1 MMCSAEEVKLQD
13 LISSLDGPIAITG
26 AGGFVGAAL
35 FRTLLEVRSDVY
47 GLVRRK
53 NWRLQNL
60 RMSNIRFVNLEISSE
75 VINCLDEI
83 KPRTI
88 FNLSAHGAYPDQ
100 NNFDSISRINLSSTK
115 WIADWCTSNEC
126 GLVHA
131 GTSSEYGVNCSA
143 PAEDDICKPNS
154 AYAVTKLAA
163 TQILELSCENSNLSA
178 TVLRL
183 YSVYG
188 PMEEPKRL
196 IPTLIRLGLQGEL
209 PPFSPKEVTR
219 DFVYIDDVVESF
231 IAAAVSQKHKPGFH
245 VFNVCT
251 GEAVSMEKVAN
262 ISREMFK
269 IEYEPKFGP
278 QLRSW
283 DLVKWYGNP
292 NLANEKLNW
301 YSKTS
306 FSSGLA
312 KTLEWYKELENRE
325 FLEIDF
331 ISPSS
336 STNKLKIS
344 AIIACYKDAEAVP
357 YMYQRL
363 VDTFS
368 KLDIDY
374 EIIFVNDCSPDN
386 TLEVIEDVSAKDPK
400 VIGISHSR
408 NFGSQ
413 AAFVSGMNVAAGDAC
428 VLLDGDLQDP
438 PEMIENFVMEWK
450 KGFDVVYGRRVNR
463 EAPLLMRFFY
473 KAFYRLLSKV
483 STFVI
488 PLDAG
493 DFSLISRRVVDQLL
507 KMPERE
513 LFLRAARAYVGHKQ
527 VGVDYVRPERM
538 FGASTNNMKRNF
550 GWALRGIIAVGRAP
564 LSLITGFATFLF
576 GLSLSAII
584 IQIVVRFVFSSLS
597 PPGFAAVLTI
607 STFFG
612 SINLLAVSIIGS
624 YVGRILDETKRR
636 PRFIAEKIT
645 TNGRTRDFNQ
655 VDVYAK

>member
-1 MMCSAEEVKLQD
+1 MRSLEEIKLQG

-53 NWRLQNL
+53 NRRLQNL
-60 RMSNIRFVNLEISSE
+60 RMSNICFVNLEDRSE
-75 VINCLDEI
+75 VNNCLDEI

-115 WIADWCTSNEC
+115 WVADWCTSNEC

-131 GTSSEYGVNCSA
+131 GTSSEYGINCSA

-163 TQILELSCENSNLSA
+163 TQILKLSCENSNLSA

-231 IAAAVSQKHKPGFH
+231 IAAAVSQRGKPGFRI
-245 VFNVCT
+245 FNICT
-251 GEAVSMEKVAN
+251 GEAVSMEQVAN
-262 ISREMFK
+262 VSSRIFG
-269 IEYEPKFGP
+269 IDSEPKFGP

-283 DLVKWYGNP
+283 DLAKWYGNP
-292 NLANEKLNW
+292 NLANENLKW
-301 YSKTS
+301 RSKTS
-306 FSSGLA
+306 FSSGVA
-312 KTLEWYKELENRE
+312 KTLAWYRQAENSE
-325 FLEIDF
+325 FLGINFDK
-331 ISPSS
+331 PSS
-336 STNKLKIS
+336 SLDRSKIS
-344 AIIACYKDAEAVP
+344 AIVACYKDAEAVP

-368 KLDIDY
+368 NLDIDY

-386 TLEVIEDVSAKDPK
+386 TLEVIEDISAKDSK

-413 AAFVSGMNVAAGDAC
+413 AAFMSGMNIATGDAC

-450 KGFDVVYGRRVNR
+450 KGFDVVYGRRIKR
-463 EAPLLMRFFY
+463 EAPLLMKFSY
-473 KAFYRLLSKV
+473 KAFYRLLTKV

-527 VGVDYVRPERM
+527 IGVDYVRPERM
-538 FGASTNNMKRNF
+538 FGTSTNNMKRNF

-584 IQIVVRFVFSSLS
+584 IQIVVRFAFPSLS

-624 YVGRILDETKRR
+624 YVGRILDETKKR

-645 TNGRTRDFNQ
+645 TSGRTRDFNQ